1 MRLGHEADGVVQ
13 RRVTGREPG
22 RIQHVGDAVVG
33 GVLDRVHVRA
43 GWPAPVLHVL
53 VDRRHHLVAQER
65 AQRGAELVRLGV
77 DQRHGVLVVGSVGG
91 VGVDHHVRVPIGK
104 ETVEDLRRQAVAFH
118 EIAVQVEVAAI
129 GPEPEG
135 LGPELVHA
143 RAGVAVQATIDV
155 VHRDEQEHGGAQR
168 REALRLGAEIA
179 HQRHAAV
186 DALGLTGVDAVVVEE
201 HTTPVGLESL
211 TVEHAVRRD
220 EAGVQRHAVVRLANL
235 GKTQHR
241 REVGC
246 KSFVPRDAVGPAG
259 GLVAI
264 AAFEG
269 GEVGVCVHWM

>member
-1 MRLGHEADGVVQ
+1 M
-13 RRVTGREPG
+13 
-22 RIQHVGDAVVG
+22 
-33 GVLDRVHVRA
+33 
-43 GWPAPVLHVL
+43 
-53 VDRRHHLVAQER
+53 
-65 AQRGAELVRLGV
+65 
-77 DQRHGVLVVGSVGG
+77 
-91 VGVDHHVRVPIGK
+91 GVDHHVRVPIGK

-220 EAGVQRHAVVRLANL
+220 EAGMQRHAVVRLANL

-246 KSFVPRDAVGPAG
+246 KSLVPRDAVGPAG

-269 GEVGVCVHWM
+269 GEVGVCVHWMRGPGIGRQLLPTHQLRCRWTRPGLFLDRADLGTFNRQVVHQALVGKDEANDRFVGGVAVNGAARAQSGQRHAAVHTGLPASSLPALVCW